1 MPLSLLLLS
10 GCYYAEPGSEVAGE
24 SVNITTGAKAAA
36 LPEVEVQR
44 AELGRLTLRRQVTGK
59 LRARREV
66 VIRSE
71 VGGVVTQAPM
81 EGKYY
86 AASEPL
92 VQLDLAALDIAER
105 KAIVDLERARY
116 EERDRLLRL
125 GTNLHPSDSARI
137 TDLARANIHIQ
148 SGIPEAEMALEEI
161 QYRKS
166 LCSITAPFDGHIADV
181 VVQTGDLITPG
192 QQIGALIDGGSLEV
206 EFSLLEQELGD
217 LERGTTIYIMPVAN
231 SARRIPAKIDIIN
244 PRVDDGGLLRVR
256 AGLSDQRNTTKLFAG
271 MNVTVALES
280 KAPEAVVVP
289 KSAVVTRSG
298 RSLVFVY
305 DQPSGRTRWQY
316 VTILAENDSEVA
328 LAEGVTAGQLV
339 IVGGNLNLDHDV
351 EVALAASVDTLNL

>member
-1 MPLSLLLLS
+1 MN
-10 GCYYAEPGSEVAGE
+10 V
-24 SVNITTGAKAAA
+24 TTGAKEAA

-66 VIRSE
+66 VIRSQL
-71 VGGVVTQAPM
+71 GGLVTQAPM

-86 AASEPL
+86 AAGKPL

-105 KAIVDLERARY
+105 KAVVDLERARY

-125 GTNLHPSDSARI
+125 GTNLQPADSARI

-148 SGIPEAEMALEEI
+148 SGIPEAEVALEEI

-166 LCSITAPFDGHIADV
+166 LSSITTPFAGRMADV
-181 VVQTGDLITPG
+181 VVQAGDLITPG
-192 QQIGALIDGGSLEV
+192 QQIGTLIDGGSLEV

-217 LERGTTIYIMPVAN
+217 LERGTTVYIQPVAN
-231 SARRIPAKIDIIN
+231 PTHRISAKIDIVN
-244 PRVDDGGLLRVR
+244 PRVDQGGLLRVR
-256 AGLSDQRNTTKLFAG
+256 ATLNDRRGIADLYAG
-271 MNVTVALES
+271 MNVTVALEG

-289 KSAVVTRSG
+289 KAAIVDRSG

-305 DQPSGRTRWQY
+305 DEPSGRTRWQY
-316 VTILAENDSEVA
+316 VTVLAENESEVA

-339 IVGGNLNLDHDV
+339 ITNGNLNLDHNV
-351 EVALAASVDTLNL
+351 EVALAASVETLNL